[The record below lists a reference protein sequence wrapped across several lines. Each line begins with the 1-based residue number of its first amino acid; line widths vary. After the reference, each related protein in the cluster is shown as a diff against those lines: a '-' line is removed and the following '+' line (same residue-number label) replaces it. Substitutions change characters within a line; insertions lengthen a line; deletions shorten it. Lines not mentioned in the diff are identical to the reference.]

1 MEKIILEAINHIK
14 NVSKKKLSLD
24 TILQRI
30 TKDSA
35 TNFDTETL
43 QVELD
48 QMIIKGL
55 IDHNYKILPKQ
66 NPSMNTEPSPD
77 RVIFTIDNNEQDQTR
92 NDYYENI
99 SFIGTQNTPILKT
112 IGAISSTT
120 SANADASLAFLG
132 TQITPVTN
140 RFQTL

>member
-1 MEKIILEAINHIK
+1 
-14 NVSKKKLSLD
+14 
-24 TILQRI
+24 
-30 TKDSA
+30 
-35 TNFDTETL
+35 
-43 QVELD
+43 
-48 QMIIKGL
+48 MIIKGL